1 MKALTYLTVQDIL
14 WTNLRVTGNVQT
26 YRFADLEEA
35 TYYQY
40 AYGGSSDVLR
50 QAERFL
56 TGFVS
61 KAPLGKANTATA
73 FVGFVAFLRL
83 NSYDLKLTDANAASV
98 FEKAHGT
105 GWISDLVA
113 PIDDHHGE
121 GKANVRAAITS
132 VLDDFA
138 GTIKTLSEN
147 S

>member
-56 TGFVS
+56 TGFAA
-61 KAPLGKANTATA
+61 KAPLGKANEATA

-83 NSYDLKLTDANAASV
+83 NSYDLNLGDDTAAGI
-98 FEKAHGT
+98 FGKAKGT
-105 GWISDLVA
+105 GWISDLVS
-113 PIDDHHGE
+113 PVEDHHGE

-132 VLDDFA
+132 VLNDYA
-138 GTIKTLSEN
+138 STIMSLSSN